1 MKTIILALVLLAQT
15 ALQAQ
20 KAAPVDHKAHILRL
34 TEQIKAEPTNY
45 ELYWERL
52 GHSVG
57 TGPIHYELDYQPDT
71 SNYSQM
77 NGARIEFD
85 FKVLYDNVIKPRKFK
100 IVEEG
105 DYYLLRSSFY
115 LQVAQFDKALED
127 ATHLRD
133 KASYSKYSDRGEYYH
148 TWALQLIYRVYT
160 MQRNYDM
167 ALKSIDEMIRWEQ
180 MQDPAAYHSGFVNSS
195 YEKIELM
202 RFYKKDAELTEF
214 LKKMCR
220 DGFAWYFKYANPGDS
235 DPKNDDESPFY
246 DEKDKAFHLSAG
258 KQLAFE
264 LLITLVE
271 HLKTIN
277 SPELPKYQGIYDAI
291 RFQRNPN
298 YETIKPEL
306 SDMELRQIVNQL

>member
-1 MKTIILALVLLAQT
+1 
-15 ALQAQ
+15 
-20 KAAPVDHKAHILRL
+20 
-34 TEQIKAEPTNY
+34 
-45 ELYWERL
+45 
-52 GHSVG
+52 
-57 TGPIHYELDYQPDT
+57 
-71 SNYSQM
+71 M
-77 NGARIEFD
+77 NGSRIEFD

-167 ALKSIDEMIRWEQ
+167 ALKSIEEMIRWEQ

-220 DGFAWYFKYANPGDS
+220 DGFAWYFKYANKGDS
-235 DPKNDDESPFY
+235 NPKNDEEDPYLNEN
-246 DEKDKAFHLSAG
+246 DLKFHLSEC
-258 KQLAFE
+258 KHLAFDA
-264 LLITLVE
+264 LSMLVE
-271 HLKTIN
+271 HLGKIK
-277 SPELPKYQGIYDAI
+277 SPELAHYQGLYEQL
-291 RFQRNPN
+291 RFQRNEN
-298 YETIKPEL
+298 FETVKPTL
-306 SDMELRQIVNQL
+306 SDTELRQIVNQI